1 MPILFALPNTGLAE
15 SLCQPDEKT
24 VFACPVGTKV
34 VSLCEATRP
43 SGGSAA
49 LLYRFGR
56 PGKPPEL
63 TYPAAGDTPAFR
75 AGSSALA
82 GGGGAWI
89 EFERGQYRYNVY
101 SFWIKGEGE
110 VAGVAVDRDGKRRAT
125 LRCRG
130 QAISELG
137 PDFFTAAGIPPSDSD
152 FLP

>member
-1 MPILFALPNTGLAE
+1 
-15 SLCQPDEKT
+15 
-24 VFACPVGTKV
+24 
-34 VSLCEATRP
+34 
-43 SGGSAA
+43 

-56 PGKPPEL
+56 PGKPAEL

-137 PDFFTAAGIPPSDSD
+137 PDYFTAAGISPSDSD